1 MRLDEQD
8 IINAVCLNM
17 STRKQLEPADIEV
30 VLHWDEEFG
39 YSAEVFWGERS
50 QVLIEAN
57 LLEAIEQFMFTQMGE
72 RVFRNQIKL
81 DLEDEIVAY
90 IET

>member
-17 STRKQLEPADIEV
+17 SVRKQLEPADIEV
-30 VLHWDEEFG
+30 VLHWDEELG